1 MAGAGSIGS
10 TMPRR
15 ELGRRLLKLRNDAG
29 LTRHT
34 AAKKLEWS
42 EPKVWRIETGQIAL
56 RTHDVE
62 LMCRIYGA
70 DEETTVALVALAPE
84 TRTKDWWRVYAEAI
98 PQGLDLLFGLELGA
112 SEFRWWE
119 PQLVPGVLQTE
130 RYARTVVQGDGS
142 LTSDEIELRVRA
154 RLDRQSLLF
163 NRVDP
168 PRFSF
173 VIDEDALNRPV
184 GPDMMREQLHRLDE
198 LSSGPEYVSLR
209 VVPRS
214 AGLHEGMAGQ
224 FTILDFPT
232 SRSGFGEPT
241 TVYSDGWITPLYYTK
256 SQEVDRYIAAFD
268 HLRVRSLDEE
278 ASRELIRQYMGD
290 LT

>member
-1 MAGAGSIGS
+1 MGAANIGS
-10 TMPRR
+10 TVPRR

-29 LTRHT
+29 LTRHA

-70 DEETTVALVALAPE
+70 DEDTTAALMALAPE

-98 PQGLDLLFGLELGA
+98 PQGLDLLFGLELAA

-119 PQLVPGVLQTE
+119 PHLVPGLFQTE
-130 RYARTVVQGDGS
+130 RYARTVIEGDGS
-142 LTSDEIELRVRA
+142 LSADEIELRVRA

-163 NRVDP
+163 DRVDP
-168 PRFSF
+168 PRCNFL
-173 VIDEDALNRPV
+173 IDEDVLNRPV
-184 GPDMMREQLHRLDE
+184 APDVMREQLNRLE
-198 LSSGPEYVSLR
+198 QASNSLPYVSLR

-214 AGLHEGMAGQ
+214 VGLHEGMVGQ
-224 FTILDFPT
+224 FTILDFPA
-232 SRSGFGEPT
+232 SRSGFSEPT

-256 SQEVDRYIAAFD
+256 PEEVNSYIAAFGRLVD
-268 HLRVRSLDEE
+268 QSLDEE
-278 ASRELIRQYMGD
+278 ASRELIRWHLGR
-290 LT
+290 LS

>member
-1 MAGAGSIGS
+1 MAGAGNVGS
-10 TMPRR
+10 TVPRR
-15 ELGRRLLKLRNDAG
+15 ELGRRLLKLRNDVG
-29 LTRHT
+29 LTRHA

-70 DEETTVALVALAPE
+70 DEETSTALVALAPE

-98 PQGLDLLFGLELGA
+98 PQGLDLLFGLELAA

-130 RYARTVVQGDGS
+130 RYARTVIEGDGS
-142 LTSDEIELRVRA
+142 LTNDEIELRIRA

-168 PRFSF
+168 PRFTF
-173 VIDEDALNRPV
+173 LIDEDTLNRPIA
-184 GPDMMREQLHRLDE
+184 PDVMRDQLRRLDDVTT
-198 LSSGPEYVSLR
+198 LNHVTLR
-209 VVPRS
+209 VVPRT
-214 AGLHEGMAGQ
+214 AGLHEGLAGQ
-224 FTILDFPT
+224 FTILNFPT
-232 SRSGFGEPT
+232 SRSGFSEPT

-268 HLRVRSLDEE
+268 RLTTRSLDEE
-278 ASRELIRQYMGD
+278 ASRALIHQYMGD
-290 LT
+290 PS